1 MYVLPGPNVFDK
13 MKVSIKLQHK
23 RSLLISV
30 SYSPIGGQ
38 FLLYPIT
45 VLDTERGQVFPDSL
59 GVLLEDFTQTSLV
72 GRTFHDIY
80 LLVSPLRTRK
90 IIISLS
96 FFLMKLNERMKANTC
111 SIIY

>member
-23 RSLLISV
+23 WPLLISV

-96 FFLMKLNERMKANTC
+96 FF
-111 SIIY
+111 

>member
-13 MKVSIKLQHK
+13 MKVSIKLQHIK

-72 GRTFHDIY
+72 GRTFHHIY

-96 FFLMKLNERMKANTC
+96 FF
-111 SIIY
+111 